1 MREMTVMVNVVNEVD
16 ARIPP
21 DCTEIHC
28 PTVHAVP
35 AGEPVATEIRR
46 INTRVPSDG
55 APEVCMQPSTFLHTP
70 APERLHTINAR
81 LSPGAGRVCAVP
93 SLGLTFTVNRPIEP
107 LAAPVHDEHANLN
120 GEIVGLVAR
129 LPADGGAWLF
139 PLLDIPQS
147 GGDPIKPVCRIV
159 HHELTVLKNQPADNQ
174 IETVSV
180 LLQREDID
188 IGLKL
193 EVGGGKQKMTDVPG
207 G

>member
-1 MREMTVMVNVVNEVD
+1 MVNVVKELV

-21 DCTEIHC
+21 GCTESHC
-28 PTVHAVP
+28 PTAHAVP
-35 AGEPVATEIRR
+35 AGEPATPVIQT
-46 INTRVPSDG
+46 INTRVPPDD
-55 APEVCMQPSTFLHTP
+55 APEVCMQPSAFLHTP
-70 APERLHTINAR
+70 EPERLHEIKAR
-81 LSPGAGRVCAVP
+81 LMPGAGRVCAVP

-107 LAAPVHDEHANLN
+107 LAGPVHDERANLN